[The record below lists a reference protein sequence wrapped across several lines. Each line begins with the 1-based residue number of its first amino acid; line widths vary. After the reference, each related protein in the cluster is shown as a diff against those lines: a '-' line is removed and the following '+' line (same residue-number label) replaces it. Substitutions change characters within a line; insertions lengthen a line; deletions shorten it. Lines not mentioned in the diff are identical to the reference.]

1 MILNNFGYL
10 MMYSLIIVLSLS
22 INELFQYIKQTYIT
36 NHFSI
41 LMSNIIFIVIILF
54 LITLILFLYRK
65 DVKLLKG
72 FN

>member
-1 MILNNFGYL
+1 MILNNFAYL
-10 MMYSLIIVLSLS
+10 MMYSLVIVLSLS
-22 INELFQYIKQTYIT
+22 INELFQYIKHTYIR

-41 LMSNIIFIVIILF
+41 IMSNIIFIVIILL